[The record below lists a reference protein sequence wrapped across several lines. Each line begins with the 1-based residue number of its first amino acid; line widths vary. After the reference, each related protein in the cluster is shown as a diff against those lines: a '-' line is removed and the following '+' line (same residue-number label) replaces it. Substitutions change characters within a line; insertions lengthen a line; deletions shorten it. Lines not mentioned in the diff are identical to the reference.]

1 MNDGLN
7 IDKDGNKLWYLNNKL
22 HRTDGPAIEYSD
34 GTKYWYLNDKQHRPD
49 GPAIEH
55 LNGNKY
61 WYLNGINIS
70 EEQYLK
76 TNRNIKLELLGL

>member
-1 MNDGLN
+1 MKNGLTVN
-7 IDKDGNKLWYLNNKL
+7 EVGTKCWYLNDKL
-22 HRTDGPAIEYSD
+22 HRTDGPAIEHS
-34 GTKYWYLNDKQHRPD
+34 
-49 GPAIEH
+49 
-55 LNGNKY
+55 NGNKY

>member
-7 IDKDGNKLWYLNNKL
+7 INSNGTKYWYLNGKR
-22 HRTDGPAIEYSD
+22 HRTDGPAIEYCNGD
-34 GTKYWYLNDKQHRPD
+34 GF
-49 GPAIEH
+49 
-55 LNGNKY
+55 

-76 TNRNIKLELLGL
+76 RTRKKKLKELGI